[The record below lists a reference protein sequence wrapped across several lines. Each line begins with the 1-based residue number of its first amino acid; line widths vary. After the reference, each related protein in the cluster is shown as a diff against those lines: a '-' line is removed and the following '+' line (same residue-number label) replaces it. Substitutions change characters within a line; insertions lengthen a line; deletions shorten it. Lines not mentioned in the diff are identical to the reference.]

1 MSEVPKADPELWAA
15 VLAKVAEIDAEHTE
29 EESEFRGT
37 ALVAPHGA
45 VSAIRKRSRGD
56 GTSSV
61 YFVTA
66 SRSFRKEVDVRVER
80 WVDDHAGF
88 WEMQLADRS
97 NAVVIDHTHYRV
109 GSGNGDGYGGR
120 TFTLRDLATGA
131 ETTTNDLWYQGVI
144 PPTFR
149 DRLPATHEFVI
160 HEMRK
165 PNA

>member
-1 MSEVPKADPELWAA
+1 MSEIPKPDPELWAA
-15 VLAKVAEIDAEHTE
+15 VLAKVAEIDAEHRDE
-29 EESEFRGT
+29 QSEFRST
-37 ALVAPHGA
+37 AMVTPHRS
-45 VSAIRKRSRGD
+45 VSCIRKLSRGD

-66 SRSFRKEVDVRVER
+66 HRTFRKEIDVKVER
-80 WVDDHAGF
+80 YVDDHANF
-88 WEMQLADRS
+88 WEMQLADRA
-97 NAVVIDHTHYRV
+97 NAVVVDHTHYRV
-109 GSGNGDGYGGR
+109 GSGKGDGYGGR
-120 TFTLRDLATGA
+120 TFVLRELATGA

-149 DRLPATHEFVI
+149 DRLPATHEFVT